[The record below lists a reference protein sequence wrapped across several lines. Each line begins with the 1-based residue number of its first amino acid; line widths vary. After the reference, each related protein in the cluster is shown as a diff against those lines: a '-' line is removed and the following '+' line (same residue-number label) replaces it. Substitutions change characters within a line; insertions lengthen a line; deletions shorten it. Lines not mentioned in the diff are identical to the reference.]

1 LIVHVG
7 AHAAVARSV
16 EPRVANVACRTFP
29 LVTALAHA
37 TAFSAAHV
45 GGVAVAVGG
54 VSARAHAVRVPLVAS
69 DAAAAV
75 GGSVDKLRALLA
87 TKAVPAVTAC
97 AVATQKS
104 VPGNPGCMVG
114 AVVHRRASEA
124 ASGVHPV
131 ETRSACSAVARSV
144 EVWRAQAAVG
154 TCPLFFAGALATV
167 VQVSSDVRGIIAA
180 IKSVRAQTRA
190 VGPRGHTRVTCSA
203 SVAITA
209 TKLLLARLA
218 RVAGPAVAAFAR
230 AAGVHVAGHAR
241 RVAVA
246 VLGRVARPVAVRIRF
261 VSVHA
266 PGAVQRGVER
276 VGALIASSTRPFV
289 PAIARARADEA

>member
-144 EVWRAQAAVG
+144 EVWRAAAVG